1 MNPTEKSKDSSREL
15 LISLTANFTAEPI
28 GDTFRFWL
36 ARLEMGLTRLEF
48 SPYNQVFQEL
58 MSPASLL
65 ASNAPG
71 VNCLLIRFEDWAR
84 DQKLALKAETITSAT
99 REFVDALSAFAKRS
113 RRPTILL
120 LCPPSLGASSHL
132 ELSRS
137 LKSLERE
144 VRDATA
150 ALRGV
155 IVITPDELDALYPVD
170 VVDDPEGDRLGHIPF
185 TRAVLGSDGNH
196 AGTQSANPFS
206 GPLQG
211 DRCGCRQYT
220 LGRYRWRSGRGPS

>member
-1 MNPTEKSKDSSREL
+1 
-15 LISLTANFTAEPI
+15 
-28 GDTFRFWL
+28 
-36 ARLEMGLTRLEF
+36 MGLTRLEF

-120 LCPPSLGASSHL
+120 VCPPSLGASSHL
-132 ELSRS
+132 DFPVASS
-137 LKSLERE
+137 LWRGKCATRQPRFAGSSSSLLTNWMRFTLWMSSTT
-144 VRDATA
+144 RK
-150 ALRGV
+150 V
-155 IVITPDELDALYPVD
+155 IVWATFPLPVWYWAAME
-170 VVDDPEGDRLGHIPF
+170 PCW
-185 TRAVLGSDGNH
+185 H
-196 AGTQSANPFS
+196 AKREPFS